1 MPRRQPRT
9 VSVSRNGRAEH
20 HTPAEATSRAIWEDP
35 DGAARQLVVRQL
47 TRAPRTRAQLAS
59 MLTRR
64 GFPEDTVGRVLDRFG
79 ELQLIDDAAFAQAWV
94 ESRHAGRGL
103 ARRALAYELRARG
116 VEGETVDAAV
126 AELSPD
132 QEEATARALIRRRL
146 RATAGQEDS
155 RSRVRRVADALAR
168 KGYPASLVFRLVR
181 EELEA
186 EASPDG
192 PALAQDD

>member
-1 MPRRQPRT
+1 
-9 VSVSRNGRAEH
+9 
-20 HTPAEATSRAIWEDP
+20 
-35 DGAARQLVVRQL
+35 
-47 TRAPRTRAQLAS
+47 

-64 GFPEDTVGRVLDRFG
+64 GFPEETVERVLDRFG
-79 ELQLIDDAAFAQAWV
+79 ELQLIDDAAFAHAWV

-186 EASPDG
+186 EGLPDE
-192 PALAQDD
+192 PALAQED

>member
-1 MPRRQPRT
+1 MPRRQSRT

-20 HTPAEATSRAIWEDP
+20 HTPAEATSPATSDDP
-35 DGAARQLVVRQL
+35 EGAARQLVVRQL
-47 TRAPRTRAQLAS
+47 ARAPRTRAQLAA
-59 MLTRR
+59 MLARR
-64 GFPEDTVGRVLDRFG
+64 GFPDDTVERVLDRFG

-126 AELSPD
+126 AELSAD
-132 QEEATARALIRRRL
+132 QEEATARAFVRRRL
-146 RATAGQEDS
+146 RATASQDTQT
-155 RSRVRRVADALAR
+155 RVRRVVAALAR
-168 KGYPASLVFRLVR
+168 KGYSASLAFRLVR

-186 EASPDG
+186 EGLSDE
-192 PALAQDD
+192 PAVAGDD